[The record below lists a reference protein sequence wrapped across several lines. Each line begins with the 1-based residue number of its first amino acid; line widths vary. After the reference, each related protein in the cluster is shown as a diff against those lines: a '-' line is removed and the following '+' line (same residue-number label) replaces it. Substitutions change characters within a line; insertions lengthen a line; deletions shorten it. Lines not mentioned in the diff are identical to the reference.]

1 MSNRAADRR
10 ENAEKSYACAGEPC
24 SIRYEAVQNTEKSAP
39 TRGGTRSGNACAT
52 HAQIV
57 TNSAENTSITML
69 YTTTR
74 RGVSQATTGRRARR
88 IDCGVASKR
97 RGPVLLE
104 RRLARRDVAA
114 RGHRR
119 AAARRV
125 RALERELQQR

>member
-52 HAQIV
+52 HARIV

-74 RGVSQATTGRRARR
+74 RG
-88 IDCGVASKR
+88 
-97 RGPVLLE
+97 PVLLE

-114 RGHRR
+114 AGIGVRRR
-119 AAARRV
+119 AACVRLSGNCSSVDAGAAAASRSAR
-125 RALERELQQR
+125 